1 MAEPT
6 HSEKPQYDTRD
17 ELVYL
22 FSCFRIPRALCFRDI
37 RANFDVRRSPDSDQK
52 INYAEHGRAN
62 EVNPHANLS
71 AK

>member
-6 HSEKPQYDTRD
+6 HSEKPQYDARD

-22 FSCFRIPRALCFRDI
+22 FSFSEFPHALRFCDI
-37 RANFDVRRSPDSDQK
+37 WADFDARRSPNSEK
-52 INYAEHGRAN
+52 INYIEHGRAN

>member
-22 FSCFRIPRALCFRDI
+22 FSFSEFPARCDI
-37 RANFDVRRSPDSDQK
+37 WADFDVRRSPDSEEK
-52 INYAEHGRAN
+52 INYAEHNRAN

>member
-6 HSEKPQYDTRD
+6 RSEKPQYDTRD
-17 ELVYL
+17 ELVYPL
-22 FSCFRIPRALCFRDI
+22 SVFRIPRALCFHDI
-37 RANFDVRRSPDSDQK
+37 WADFDMRRSPDSEEK
-52 INYAEHGRAN
+52 INYVEHGRAN